1 MQNNFH
7 SHIKAWV
14 LIPILLSVLVL
25 FTQNSGTH
33 YEPTFVPRP
42 VLNPSE
48 EIIHYPFVDY
58 DKNILQF
65 PGETA
70 GFERFF
76 DKLDT
81 LITYGKGKVNI
92 MHIGGSHVQAGMLSG
107 RIREDLFSMADGIK
121 GERGF
126 IFPYRM
132 AHTNNPGNY
141 KATFTGEW
149 DGCRNALKKN
159 HCPWGLSGITA
170 TTHDTATQTEIYCV
184 DDNHETYWF
193 NKVRI
198 YHLATPESF
207 LVRLDSSI
215 LVDTMYTDSVVGMT
229 TFELAKSYDTLL
241 FETVKT
247 DRLQDYFVLQ
257 GIRLE
262 NDDNGLT
269 YNSIGVNGASVP
281 AYLRCQYFQ
290 SQLETNVPDMVI
302 FGIGINDSYVPVDQF
317 SQEEYEQNYRDLMA
331 MFRAVNP
338 DVQFL
343 FMTNNDSYYKR
354 RYPNQNIFKVQKAMM
369 NLAREYNGAYWDL
382 FEIMGGLNSIKLWER
397 NGLAQKDKVHFT
409 RKGYYLNADLLFVAF
424 RNAYGDHLAN
434 KYYTHNHATS
444 TPTGA
449 HPTPKSN

>member
-1 MQNNFH
+1 MQFNFH
-7 SHIKAWV
+7 PNMKIWGLLPV
-14 LIPILLSVLVL
+14 LIITLVL
-25 FTQNSGTH
+25 FTQYSNKHVES
-33 YEPTFVPRP
+33 TFVPRP

-48 EIIHYPFVDY
+48 EITEYPFID
-58 DKNILQF
+58 DAKNVIQF
-65 PGETA
+65 PGKTT
-70 GFERFF
+70 GFEQFF
-76 DKLDT
+76 DKMDT
-81 LITYGKGKVNI
+81 LITFGKGNINI

-107 RIREDLFSMADGIK
+107 RMRENMFSLADGIK

-149 DGCRNALKKN
+149 EGCRNALKRN

-170 TTHDTATQTEIYCV
+170 TTHDTATQTKLYCV
-184 DDNHETYWF
+184 DDNHDSYWF

-207 LVRLDSSI
+207 LVKLDSSI
-215 LVDTMYTDSVVGMT
+215 IVDTVYTDSVVGLT
-229 TFELAKSYDTLL
+229 TFELSRSYDTLL

-247 DRLQDYFVLQ
+247 DSLQQYFVLQ

-290 SQLETNVPDMVI
+290 PQLETNVPDLVI
-302 FGIGINDSYVPVDQF
+302 FGIGINDSYMPADQF
-317 SQEEYEQNYRDLMA
+317 HQEEFEQNYRELMTI
-331 MFRAVNP
+331 FRAVNP
-338 DVQFL
+338 NVQFL

-369 NLAREYNGAYWDL
+369 KLAQEYNGGYWDL
-382 FEIMGGLNSIKLWER
+382 FEIMGGLNSIKLWVR
-397 NGLAQKDKVHFT
+397 AGLAQKDKVHFT

-424 RNAYGDHLAN
+424 RDAYGDHLAN
-434 KYYTHNHATS
+434 KYLNNQEA
-444 TPTGA
+444 
-449 HPTPKSN
+449 KVIENDINSNKTN